1 MWKLKYVATAARL
14 LVRGRIRFA
23 TFRMALREW
32 PIAVA
37 GKRGSYVLDPEF
49 PG

>member
-1 MWKLKYVATAARL
+1 MWKLIYVATAIRL
-14 LVRGRIRFA
+14 LLLGRIRFA

-37 GKRGSYVLDPEF
+37 GKHGSYVLDPDF